1 MVVQPDFKRL
11 ELAYEH
17 ACDLIPCLR
26 GVNVDARAS
35 AVTMMAD
42 GYPLVGPIN
51 HKQNYW
57 LQVILFYFFRKFD
70 VFGFFENKLIHFIG
84 GIFRWYFNW
93 RWNGKIFGG
102 LDSRW

>member
-1 MVVQPDFKRL
+1 MIIKPDFKRL
-11 ELAYEH
+11 RQAYER

-35 AVTMMAD
+35 VVTMMAD

-57 LQVILFYFFRKFD
+57 LQVKFFA
-70 VFGFFENKLIHFIG
+70 
-84 GIFRWYFNW
+84 
-93 RWNGKIFGG
+93 
-102 LDSRW
+102 